1 MIELWFLKKEKL
13 KNLIRFKFC
22 LRISNLFLVV
32 WCIVRR
38 NECWLNVCDNLL
50 IRFKF
55 DFVWYS
61 LKLLFKVFLRRVGD
75 FMVCIKIRW

>member
-38 NECWLNVCDNLL
+38 NERWLNVCDNLL

-61 LKLLFKVFLRRVGD
+61 LKLLFKVFLRVGD

>member
-38 NECWLNVCDNLL
+38 NERWLNVCDNLL

-61 LKLLFKVFLRRVGD
+61 LKLLFKVFSRRVGD
-75 FMVCIKIRW
+75 FMVCLKIRW